1 MNPILL
7 QLAFIYYLG
16 TVVQIWMKL
25 LSAVLKQVHLELKLL
40 KTGSETN
47 LYQITNWE
55 YLKNF

>member
-25 LSAVLKQVHLELKLL
+25 LSAVSKQAHLESKLL

-47 LYQITNWE
+47 LYQITNLE

>member
-25 LSAVLKQVHLELKLL
+25 LSAVSKQAHLESKLL

-47 LYQITNWE
+47 LYQITN
-55 YLKNF
+55 